1 MKVFVLVRKVVVGG
15 IVVSMCLIVVGC
27 ATTRPTAQ
35 EIAKESAL
43 TPGMAKKYIYPG
55 KTSQT
60 EVLEIF
66 GPPDL
71 VTHKRGKDVW
81 TYDKISQEV
90 SSSGG
95 YITIILAGAGKE
107 RRSRSSRSVMLIIY
121 FDKNDVVR
129 DYKLSAAKF

>member
-1 MKVFVLVRKVVVGG
+1 MKVFVLVRKGVVGG
-15 IVVSMCLIVVGC
+15 IVVSMCLMVAGC

-55 KTSQT
+55 KTTQT

-95 YITIILAGAGKE
+95 YITIIFAGAGKE
-107 RRSRSSRSVMLIIY
+107 RRSRSSRSIMLIIY
-121 FDKNDVVR
+121 FDGNDIVK